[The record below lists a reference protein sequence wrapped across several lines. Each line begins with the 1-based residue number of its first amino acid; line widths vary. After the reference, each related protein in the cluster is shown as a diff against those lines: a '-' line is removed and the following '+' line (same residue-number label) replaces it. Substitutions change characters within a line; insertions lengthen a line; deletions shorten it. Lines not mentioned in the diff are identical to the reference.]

1 MDLVL
6 GFRLF
11 ALAVAFA
18 SGLAGLLCAC
28 VAAASVCLPACLAC
42 PGSAC
47 LPPGLSVR
55 LVDVCEPLT
64 SAARPQ
70 GCMRITRLPAATW
83 P

>member
-28 VAAASVCLPACLAC
+28 VAAASVCLACLHACPVPACRHA
-42 PGSAC
+42 
-47 LPPGLSVR
+47 GLSVR

-70 GCMRITRLPAATW
+70 GCMRIPRLPAATW